1 MQTREIIRRK
11 RDRET
16 LSSEELNIL
25 ARGIADGSVSE
36 GQGAAF
42 AMAVYFNNMST
53 EETVAWTH
61 AMRDSGNILEWP
73 RERFDGPILDKH
85 STGGVGD
92 KVSLVLAPMLAAC
105 GAIVPMISGRGLGHT
120 GGTLDKLEA
129 IPGLVTN
136 LNIPDFESVVERA
149 GCAIVDASEKVAPA
163 DRVLYGIRD
172 VTATVDSIP
181 LITASILSKK
191 MAAGLEALVLDI
203 KTGSGAF
210 ASSLDMARQL
220 ASSLVDVSTA
230 SGLPVRAVITDM
242 NQVLGTTAGNA
253 LEVIESLDYLVTGQ
267 GDKRFDEVV
276 MELGIEA
283 LMLGDL
289 ADDRTMAQRLLRQ
302 TLSSGEAAER
312 FAKMVRAQGGPAN
325 LLETYN
331 RCLPRANVIAPVDST
346 ASGYVR
352 RIDVRKV
359 GLAVVTMGGGRKF
372 PGENVNPA
380 VGLSDIVGIGRIIKS
395 GDPVA
400 TVHAGN
406 EGDLEAASREIL
418 GAIDIGDSSTPPA
431 IIYSESTS
439 TTISDN
445 CRLWT
450 LTS

>member
-16 LSSEELNIL
+16 LSSEELNFV

-42 AMAVYFNNMST
+42 AMAVYFNKMSL
-53 EETVAWTH
+53 EETAAWTH
-61 AMRDSGNILEWP
+61 AMRDSGNILQWP
-73 RERFDGPILDKH
+73 QERFDGPILDKH

-136 LNIPDFESVVERA
+136 LDLPDFVSAVERA
-149 GCAIVDASEKVAPA
+149 GCAIVGASEKVAPA

-191 MAAGLEALVLDI
+191 MAAGLEGLVLDI

-210 ASSLDMARQL
+210 ASSLDMAREL

-253 LEVIESLDYLVTGQ
+253 LEVIEALDFLVSGQ
-267 GDKRFDEVV
+267 GNGRFDEIVI
-276 MELGIEA
+276 ELGIEA

-289 ADDRTMAQRLLRQ
+289 AADRTMAQRMLRQ
-302 TLSSGEAAER
+302 TLASGEAAER
-312 FAKMVRAQGGPAN
+312 FAKMVRAH
-325 LLETYN
+325 
-331 RCLPRANVIAPVDST
+331 CLPSANILRPVNAI

-352 RIDVRKV
+352 KMDVREI
-359 GLAVVTMGGGRKF
+359 GLTIVNLGGGRTV
-372 PGENVNPA
+372 PNSTINPA
-380 VGLSDIVGIGRIIKS
+380 VGFSGVVGIGNA
-395 GDPVA
+395 VA
-400 TVHAGN
+400 EGEPLAFVHA
-406 EGDLEAASREIL
+406 ESEEEFEKASLEFLAAITIEDAS
-418 GAIDIGDSSTPPA
+418 DQPQT
-431 IIYSESTS
+431 IYPG
-439 TTISDN
+439 N
-445 CRLWT
+445 CRQT
-450 LTS
+450 RQVNQNHSR